1 MSSLSHH
8 ETWGIHMIF
17 LSSPLQLVAGSA
29 MIRHDPNDSRR
40 SEPDLEAYRLA
51 TPGPKDI
58 SLENHKKTIG
68 KP

>member
-1 MSSLSHH
+1 MKMSSLSHH

-17 LSSPLQLVAGSA
+17 LSSGRW
-29 MIRHDPNDSRR
+29 IRHDPNDSRR

-68 KP
+68 KWWFNGI